1 MELLKNLLTSLT
13 RATIQEPQV
22 YFEEQRHLIRP
33 AEVMKR
39 FDVYLKEQPAIYL
52 PVRSTNKP
60 FSFRE
65 GVYDDIN
72 HYLDLEERAY
82 HGVLA
87 WGLKDF
93 VSDYR
98 TNPYRMYILLTWEDL
113 ETGEEVIA
121 GMISG
126 RFLARKAHISHLIV
140 DPKFQAKGVG
150 RKLLQVWIEMMQEQN
165 IPYCDLEVRVSN
177 DVAIRLYESVDFR
190 KQARIGRYYNDN
202 HEDAWK
208 MRRVNDKH

>member
-13 RATIQEPQV
+13 RATSQEPQV

-60 FSFRE
+60 FTFRE

-93 VSDYR
+93 IRDYR
-98 TNPYRMYILLTWEDL
+98 TNPYRMYILLTWEDT
-113 ETGEEVIA
+113 ETEEEVIA

-150 RKLLQVWIEMMQEQN
+150 RKLLKVWIEMMQEQN
-165 IPYCDLEVRVSN
+165 IPYCELEVRVSN
-177 DVAIRLYESVDFR
+177 NSAIRLYESVDFK

-208 MRRVNDKH
+208 MRRINDKH